1 MSRPVT
7 LAEVLVLL
15 PLVCLGCGGAAEEA
29 AATEVYS
36 PQPYNLYLERMRA
49 QGLVP
54 ARNETLSRSYRG
66 SLRENQEYQRLPPIK
81 VFDNLYY
88 VGPGFVS
95 AWLMPTSDG
104 LILFDAA
111 QEPFVDPIVDSIR
124 EAGFNPEDIRYI
136 LLTHGH
142 LDHFGGAAKI
152 QALSGA
158 RVGALEEDW
167 QLIEAAA
174 AAPPNPNR
182 PMPDVL
188 TRDLVLE
195 EGTDITLGDTT
206 LRVTHLPGHTP
217 GSPTFEFT
225 VFDDG
230 TPHKALLVG
239 GPSQRG
245 GVEGAEQFLSTVDR
259 LITEHVDAEVAVHIH
274 SWQST
279 YPVPGGGIFERAER
293 MAYRQPG
300 DPHPFVDNAGWR
312 IWLEAAKAGGMKYLA
327 DQRAAEPESTSAIR

>member
-1 MSRPVT
+1 MAGEET
-7 LAEVLVLL
+7 
-15 PLVCLGCGGAAEEA
+15 GAAQ
-29 AATEVYS
+29 VYN
-36 PQPYNLYLERMRA
+36 PQPYNLYLERMRE

-54 ARNETLSRSYRG
+54 VRNDTLSRSYR
-66 SLRENQEYQRLPPIK
+66 SSFRNDQEYQRLPPIK
-81 VFDNLYY
+81 VFDNLHY

-95 AWLMPTSDG
+95 VWLLETSDG

-111 QEPFVDPIVDSIR
+111 QEPFVDPIIDNIR
-124 EAGFNPEDIRYI
+124 EAGFDPGDIRYI
-136 LLTHGH
+136 LITHGH

-167 QLIEAAA
+167 QLIDEVA
-174 AAPPNPNR
+174 AAPRNPNR

-206 LRVTHLPGHTP
+206 LQIDHLPGHTP

-225 VFDDG
+225 VYDNG

-259 LITEHVDAEVAVHIH
+259 LMAEHLDTEVAVHIH

-300 DPHPFVDNAGWR
+300 DPHPFVDNTGWR
-312 IWLEAAKAGGMKYLA
+312 IWLGAAKAGGMKYLA
-327 DQRAAEPESTSAIR
+327 DQRAAEADGTSGTE